1 MGGGYCGQDDDE
13 QVGAQSTCKDGLL
26 LVSEYLRLS
35 KSSVTSHQQAIV
47 WVTSQPVLNSHSHIK
62 LNVAATWSS
71 SGERDTMLYID
82 SGISPIN
89 SIGRVHSKVFPKNDY
104 MCSLSLYQ
112 SLLTWWTWSRWEV
125 CCLLYIFKTCSVGIL
140 KVEAYILANVTL
152 QVLWYAGVKLHQSL
166 LFGIIIF
173 GGLKQSGNY
182 KSILLQSFPARH

>member
-1 MGGGYCGQDDDE
+1 MTELALGTRE
-13 QVGAQSTCKDGLL
+13 VGIVGRMMVNKLEHKAHARTASYWCLNIYDCQIMSLPPI
-26 LVSEYLRLS
+26 
-35 KSSVTSHQQAIV
+35 SSVTSHQQAIV

-104 MCSLSLYQ
+104 MCSLSLDQ
-112 SLLTWWTWSRWEV
+112 SLLTWWTWSQWEV

-140 KVEAYILANVTL
+140 KVEVYILANVTL
-152 QVLWYAGVKLHQSL
+152 QVLGYAGVKLIKVCFL
-166 LFGIIIF
+166 E
-173 GGLKQSGNY
+173 
-182 KSILLQSFPARH
+182 